1 MDLADELHTQLK
13 LEFKI
18 RTKVTGRQSVFNE
31 ALVGVIRIRDSWV
44 KNFRDMGHLRN
55 KLIWD
60 ISKFTWQ
67 PGGQSDI
74 V

>member
-1 MDLADELHTQLK
+1 M
-13 LEFKI
+13 
-18 RTKVTGRQSVFNE
+18 FNE
-31 ALVGVIRIRDSWV
+31 VLVGVIRIRDIWV